1 MTETF
6 IALLFAHCLA
16 DFVLQ
21 TNWMAAN
28 KRNPLAL
35 SAHIAIVLVTAIAA
49 VGHLHPALLALAA
62 AHLVL
67 DAGKAWL
74 PWRGLWPFVLDQA
87 LHLVSLIAVTL
98 WVPDLWAQGL
108 WAVAPVAEEG
118 WTASLWPGDSSQ
130 PLLPAILLALT
141 GLILTTRTGGFVIGL
156 YMEPWANN
164 SPKGLP
170 GGGRAIGMLERG
182 LIFLLVMTGMPEA
195 IGFLIAAKSVLRF
208 GSLNSKQGGSD
219 DRKVSEYVIIGTL
232 ASFGWAITMSFGV
245 LWALQYL
252 TPLGIPD
259 LTP

>member
-6 IALLFAHCLA
+6 IALLFAHALA

-28 KRNPLAL
+28 KRNPVAL
-35 SAHIAIVLVTAIAA
+35 TVHVAVVLLTAIAA
-49 VGHLHPALLALAA
+49 VGMLHPALLALAA
-62 AHLVL
+62 AHLCL

-74 PWRGLWPFVLDQA
+74 PWRGIGPFLLDQI
-87 LHLVSLIAVTL
+87 LHVVTLIAVAV
-98 WVPDLWAQGL
+98 WVPELWAQGI
-108 WAVAPVAEEG
+108 WAAVPAPVEAG
-118 WTASLWPGDSSQ
+118 WASSLWPGESEA
-130 PLLPAILLALT
+130 PPVLPAILLFLT
-141 GLILTTRTGGFVIGL
+141 GLILTVRAGGFAIGL
-156 YMEPWANN
+156 YMEPWSGH

-170 GGGRAIGMLERG
+170 DGGRAIGQLERG

-208 GSLNSKQGGSD
+208 GSVSD

-232 ASFGWAITMSFGV
+232 ASFGWAIAMSFATV
-245 LWALQYL
+245 WALQYL